1 GIAPLLKGQAS
12 QRAQEIDNHIVEDV
26 RSFLFG
32 PPGSGGF
39 DLSCLNIQ
47 RARDHGLPD
56 YNTIR
61 EELGLGR
68 VKSFAEITSK
78 PEVQAALASVYP
90 DVDSIDPWVGMIC
103 EDHVPGGSVG
113 LTMSTII
120 LDQFRRCRDGDRFF
134 YLNDP
139 AMAPYLSEVQA
150 TTLRDVIERNTSLTS
165 LQANVFFVTPEVCYV
180 NCDRSTV
187 PPVLN

>member
-1 GIAPLLKGQAS
+1 NEFSAAAFRIGHTLLSPTLARLDNYGLPIVHGPLPLREAFFNLSVITDQGGIAPLLKGQAS

-103 EDHVPGGSVG
+103 EDHVPGGSV
-113 LTMSTII
+113 
-120 LDQFRRCRDGDRFF
+120 
-134 YLNDP
+134 
-139 AMAPYLSEVQA
+139 
-150 TTLRDVIERNTSLTS
+150 
-165 LQANVFFVTPEVCYV
+165 
-180 NCDRSTV
+180 
-187 PPVLN
+187 